1 MQDIEYRK
9 HVPVMASEVLEFLI
23 PEDKSCR
30 VVDCTLG
37 YGGHSSLI
45 LKKNPKIELLGI
57 DRDDNA
63 LKYAE
68 KVLEFASDR
77 IKLVKGKFS
86 EIADIVE
93 NIGWHGVD
101 AVLLDIGVS
110 SPQIDEA
117 ERGFSHRFNG
127 PLDMRMDRRG
137 TKTAATILNHSSIED
152 LAHVFRDFGEIKRP
166 WKLAKAIVDRRSIK
180 PWFST
185 KELADLCEMVL
196 PHPRKGGLPS
206 PTLCFQALRIA
217 VNDELGELENA
228 LEDTI
233 KILRPEGRVGVI
245 SYHSLEDRIVKN
257 IFKREATDCLC
268 PPGLPVCQCGHVKI
282 LKVITKKPLMAKN
295 TEVKSNRRSAS
306 AKMRVAEKLHIENKG
321 GTEYEFKS

>member
-1 MQDIEYRK
+1 MEDTKYRK
-9 HVPVMASEVLEFLI
+9 HVPVMALEVLEFLI

-45 LKKNPKIELLGI
+45 LKKNPKVELLGI

-68 KVLEFASDR
+68 KVLAFASDR
-77 IKLVKGKFS
+77 VKLVKGRFS

-93 NIGWHGVD
+93 NAGWAGVD

-127 PLDMRMDRRG
+127 PLDMRMDRRS
-137 TKTAATILNHSSIED
+137 TKTAASILNHSSIEE
-152 LAHVFRDFGEIKRP
+152 LAHIFRDFGEVKRP
-166 WKLAKAIVDRRSIK
+166 WKLAEAIVERRRSK
-180 PWFST
+180 PWLGT
-185 KELADLCEMVL
+185 KELAELCEKVL
-196 PHPRKGGLPS
+196 PRPRRGGLPV

-233 KILRPEGRVGVI
+233 EILRPEGRVGVI

-257 IFKREATDCLC
+257 IFKREATECLC
-268 PPGLPVCQCGHVKI
+268 PPGLPVCQCGHVQVVKI
-282 LKVITKKPLMAKN
+282 ITKKPLIAKN
-295 TEVKSNRRSAS
+295 LEVESNRRSAS
-306 AKMRVAEKLHIENKG
+306 AKMRVAEKLHIKNKG
-321 GTEYEFKS
+321 GN